1 MLLDSCV
8 RGWVEESREETRLTA
23 GVLGVR
29 LRGSCRGCG
38 WGWLGKGCPPYLWQ
52 LTRDAGPWALAA
64 LRFPLSSRGQ
74 PRLAST
80 RLPPQGAGKLQMK
93 SCELLP
99 RMAFYPAKCFV
110 ALFMT
115 SSVMREPGIKRL
127 KASSYFCLQTPSRCH
142 GFASSLAG

>member
-1 MLLDSCV
+1 MCTVLGGRKQ
-8 RGWVEESREETRLTA
+8 RGNQINCWCLGSATA
-23 GVLGVR
+23 GQLQGLWLGVAGQR
-29 LRGSCRGCG
+29 
-38 WGWLGKGCPPYLWQ
+38 LGKGCPPYLWQ

-99 RMAFYPAKCFV
+99 LVAFYPAKCFV

>member
-1 MLLDSCV
+1 MLGGRKQ
-8 RGWVEESREETRLTA
+8 RGNQINCWCLGSATA
-23 GVLGVR
+23 GQLQG
-29 LRGSCRGCG
+29 L
-38 WGWLGKGCPPYLWQ
+38 WLGKGCPPYLWQ